1 MRAAPHCVAPRGG
14 RARAGVRRP
23 QRAERAA
30 PRRGAWCGA
39 GGDRGHGRR
48 PPRVRTGRGEARG
61 GRSRPG
67 RQGRDHLGGG
77 EAPRP
82 RRAAGDGRC
91 GRARPRPLPPPARTA
106 PRGARPR
113 RAARYAR
120 ERSPERA
127 SAEGFTLIAA
137 LAGTLSEKSPERLVV
152 DVGGVGYALHVSLQ
166 TFTDLPPAG
175 VPVRLLIH
183 TEVREDA
190 IELIGFLSERE
201 RALFHLLRKVKGL
214 GPRTALVVLSGM
226 PLPELAR
233 TIAAGDAARLQTIA
247 GVGKKYAER
256 IVVECREPAA
266 ALAAGAPTRA
276 RSAPDGIL
284 DEAVSALV
292 NLGYK
297 RPEAERA
304 VEQTGRAGA
313 PLEEVIRAALQG
325 LSA

>member
-1 MRAAPHCVAPRGG
+1 V
-14 RARAGVRRP
+14 
-23 QRAERAA
+23 
-30 PRRGAWCGA
+30 
-39 GGDRGHGRR
+39 
-48 PPRVRTGRGEARG
+48 
-61 GRSRPG
+61 
-67 RQGRDHLGGG
+67 
-77 EAPRP
+77 
-82 RRAAGDGRC
+82 
-91 GRARPRPLPPPARTA
+91 
-106 PRGARPR
+106 
-113 RAARYAR
+113 
-120 ERSPERA
+120 
-127 SAEGFTLIAA
+127 IAA

-152 DVGGVGYALHVSLQ
+152 DVGGVGYALHASLR
-166 TFTDLPPAG
+166 TFLDLPAAG
-175 VPVRLLIH
+175 EPVRLLVH

-190 IELIGFLSERE
+190 IELFGFATAEE

-226 PLPELAR
+226 PLADLAS

-266 ALAAGAPTRA
+266 ALAASAAARPRA
-276 RSAPDGIL
+276 QTDGVV

-304 VEQTGRAGA
+304 VEKVNRAGA
-313 PLEEVIRAALQG
+313 ALEEVIRGALQG

>member
-1 MRAAPHCVAPRGG
+1 MRAG
-14 RARAGVRRP
+14 RLVCPGTRQRRKGRP
-23 QRAERAA
+23 GAA
-30 PRRGAWCGA
+30 QPRR
-39 GGDRGHGRR
+39 
-48 PPRVRTGRGEARG
+48 VV
-61 GRSRPG
+61 
-67 RQGRDHLGGG
+67 
-77 EAPRP
+77 
-82 RRAAGDGRC
+82 
-91 GRARPRPLPPPARTA
+91 
-106 PRGARPR
+106 
-113 RAARYAR
+113 
-120 ERSPERA
+120 
-127 SAEGFTLIAA
+127 LIAA
-137 LAGTLSEKSPERLVV
+137 LAGTLAEKSPERLVI
-152 DVGGVGYALHVSLQ
+152 DVGGVGYAVHVSLQ

-190 IELIGFLSERE
+190 IELIGFLSDRE

-226 PLPELAR
+226 PLADLAS

-247 GVGKKYAER
+247 GVER

-266 ALAAGAPTRA
+266 ALAASAAARPRA
-276 RSAPDGIL
+276 QTDGVV

-304 VEQTGRAGA
+304 VEKANRAGA
-313 PLEEVIRAALQG
+313 ALEEVIRGALQG